1 MNQIINLMLNFGVLI
16 ESQNAQ
22 KVHLFLLKNN
32 ILNKDLKPQKTKD
45 SVIFPVTKIPVKT
58 FSKLKKIFPKLK
70 KVKKNFSKRITKPR
84 NMKEALVNKLS
95 KKELELVRTSH
106 DSLGDVAIIEIPK
119 KLKGKEK
126 IIGNAL
132 LATKN
137 SLKSVFMKTGAHTGV
152 FRSEP
157 IKLIAGEKKKYAIY
171 KEHGCTFR
179 ISIGQVFFS
188 PRLST
193 ERKRISLKIKKGEK
207 VAALFAGVGP
217 FPIIFAKKSKM
228 AKAIAI
234 ELNPQAV
241 KDMKENIKLNKV
253 SDKVEPVLGDVKKLA
268 KKYKG
273 KFDRAV
279 MPLPKGGE
287 DFLVDAIKYIKPS
300 GGIVHYYQFT
310 SKEDPYKVPNAQ
322 IRKAC
327 SKLER
332 KFRVV
337 AKRKVRDFAPDII
350 QIVMDFKVW
359 K

>member
-1 MNQIINLMLNFGVLI
+1 MNQIINLMLNPGILI
-16 ESQNAQ
+16 EKQKAQ
-22 KVHLFLLKNN
+22 KVHSFLLKNS
-32 ILNKDLKPQKTKD
+32 ILSKDFKPLKNKN
-45 SVIFPVTKIPVKT
+45 SVIFPVNKISLKT
-58 FSKLKKIFPKLK
+58 FSKLKKLFPKIK
-70 KVKKNFSKRITKPR
+70 RVKKNFPKRIIKPR
-84 NMKEALVNKLS
+84 NMKEALVTKLP
-95 KKELELVRTSH
+95 KKELELVQTSY

-132 LATKN
+132 LESKK
-137 SLKSVFMKTGAHTGV
+137 SLKSVYMKTGAHTGI

-157 IKLIAGEKKKYAIY
+157 VKLIAGQKKKYALY
-171 KEHGCTFR
+171 KEYGCIFR
-179 ISIGQVFFS
+179 ISLGKVFFS

-217 FPIIFAKKSKM
+217 FPIVFAKRSKM
-228 AKAIAI
+228 EKAVAI

-241 KDMKENIKLNKV
+241 KDMKENIKLNNVTK
-253 SDKVEPVLGDVKKLA
+253 KVEPVLGDVKKLV

-287 DFLVDAIKYIKPS
+287 NFLDAAINYIKPQ
-300 GGIVHYYQFT
+300 GGIIHYYQFT
-310 SKEDPYKVPNAQ
+310 SKENPYKVPTSQ

-327 SKLER
+327 SKLGR
-332 KFRVV
+332 KFRVIG
-337 AKRKVRDFAPDII
+337 KRKVRDYAPDTI
-350 QIVMDFKVW
+350 QIVMDFKVF

>member
-1 MNQIINLMLNFGVLI
+1 MNSGILI
-16 ESQNAQ
+16 EKQQGQ
-22 KVHLFLLKNN
+22 KVHSFLLKNS
-32 ILNKDLKPQKTKD
+32 ILNKNLKPLKNKN
-45 SVIFPVTKIPVKT
+45 SVIFPVTKISHKT
-58 FSKLKKIFPKLK
+58 FSKLKKISPNIKR
-70 KVKKNFSKRITKPR
+70 VKKNFGKRIAKYR
-84 NMKEALVNKLS
+84 NMKEALATKLS
-95 KKELELVRTSH
+95 KKELELVQTSY
-106 DSLGDVAIIEIPK
+106 DSLGDVAIIEISK

-137 SLKSVFMKTGAHTGV
+137 SLKSVYMKIGAHKGI

-157 IKLIAGEKKKYAIY
+157 VKLIAGEKKKYALY

-179 ISIGQVFFS
+179 ITLGKVFFS

-193 ERKRISLKIKKGEK
+193 ERKRISLQIKKGEK
-207 VAALFAGVGP
+207 IAALFAGVGP
-217 FPIIFAKKSKM
+217 FPIVFAKRSKM
-228 AKAIAI
+228 EKAVAI
-234 ELNPQAV
+234 ELNPVAV

-253 SDKVEPVLGDVKKLA
+253 SDKVEPVLGDVKELV
-268 KKYKG
+268 KKYRG

-287 DFLVDAIKYIKPS
+287 TFLETAINYIKPK

-310 SKEDPYKVPNAQ
+310 SKENPYKVPTAQ

-327 SKLER
+327 SKLRR

-337 AKRKVRDFAPDII
+337 GKRKVRDYAPDII
-350 QIVMDFKVW
+350 QIVMDFKVFE
-359 K
+359 